1 MDDLYYGNIGYRS
14 SIPPVKTN
22 YITESNGD
30 MKNSEKWFQEFR
42 EFDYGI
48 DIQNNI
54 ILMQDE
60 ITAGLS
66 FDFISKVRLL
76 QKINPTLTSVTILLN
91 SPGGD
96 VVETLAII
104 DYMRMLTESG
114 IKTNII
120 CRGSAMSAAALLL
133 TAGTGTRAASK
144 HSKIMVH
151 QLSSFA
157 IGKLSDLKSN
167 AKFAEQ
173 LEYDCNLI
181 MEECTNKDKQWWSDT
196 QQNDYFLS
204 AADALELGIIDKII

>member
-1 MDDLYYGNIGYRS
+1 MGNLYNENVS
-14 SIPPVKTN
+14 STANVTPNYTSERVK
-22 YITESNGD
+22 D
-30 MKNSEKWFQEFR
+30 SEKWFQEFR

-48 DIQNNI
+48 DIENNI
-54 ILMQDE
+54 ILIQDE
-60 ITAGLS
+60 IVAGLS

-76 QKINPTLTSVTILLN
+76 RKINPSLTNVTILLN

-96 VVETLAII
+96 VIETLGLI
-104 DYMRMLTESG
+104 DYLNTLNSDG

-133 TAGTGTRAASK
+133 AAGTGVRAASK

-157 IGKLSDLKSN
+157 AGKLSDLKSN

-173 LEYDCNLI
+173 LEDDCNNI
-181 MEECTNKDKQWWSDT
+181 MAECTNKDKKWWEQN
-196 QQNDYFLS
+196 QQNDYFLT
-204 AADALELGIIDKII
+204 AEQALELGIIDKIV

>member
-1 MDDLYYGNIGYRS
+1 MGNLYNENVS
-14 SIPPVKTN
+14 STANVNPNYTPAEVK
-22 YITESNGD
+22 D
-30 MKNSEKWFQEFR
+30 SEKWFQEFR

-48 DIQNNI
+48 DIENNI
-54 ILMQDE
+54 ILIQDE
-60 ITAGLS
+60 IVAGLS

-76 QKINPTLTSVTILLN
+76 RKINPSLTNVTILLN

-96 VVETLAII
+96 VIETLGLI
-104 DYMRMLTESG
+104 DYLNTLNSDG

-133 TAGTGTRAASK
+133 AAGTGVRAASK

-157 IGKLSDLKSN
+157 AGKLSDLKSN

-173 LEYDCNLI
+173 LEDDCNNI
-181 MEECTNKDKQWWSDT
+181 MAECTKKDKEWWEQN
-196 QQNDYFLS
+196 QQNDYFLT
-204 AADALELGIIDKII
+204 AEQALELGIIDKIV